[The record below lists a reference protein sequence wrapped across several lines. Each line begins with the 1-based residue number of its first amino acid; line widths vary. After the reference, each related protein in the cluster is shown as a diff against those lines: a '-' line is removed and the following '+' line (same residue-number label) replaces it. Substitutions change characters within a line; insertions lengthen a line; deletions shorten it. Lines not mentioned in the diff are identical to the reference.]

1 MLRVPVRQ
9 IMVLFAV
16 VAGMSAIDHGP
27 IFHTQYG
34 DVRGMFIEEGA
45 VVLGLPFGKPPVGE
59 LRWKPPKPFTGS
71 WAPGIRDGSV
81 PGPGCAHHGCGPD
94 DHDPEFVCPRDRK
107 TSEDC
112 LYLNVFAPR
121 TVLTNS
127 TVKLPV
133 LFWMYGG
140 GYVAGS
146 GSAIIYDGRFLA
158 NKTNTVVVTTN
169 YRLGALGFLVAGD
182 GEDAATGN
190 YGTMDQIQALKWVQ
204 ENIGNFGG
212 DKNHVTIFGQSAG
225 SDSVGILMTYNGS
238 ADLFEKGIMLSVP
251 FTIYHKSRADAVRL
265 GNHFAE
271 QLNCSHGDIKC
282 IRSKTTDELL
292 DAQDKSHNYIANPF
306 RLFELFVQW
315 GPHFDGDILTEELVD
330 KFAKG
335 QFQKKPF
342 IIGTVSEEGILF
354 IYGAFGGKMSKL
366 ELDGAAVAFMHLKAG
381 QALRE
386 YDPPPSS
393 DYRPYLSEAVTDW
406 VFACPTRSV
415 IRNAIAGGESDVWLY
430 VFDHSWSFKH
440 AWDDH
445 TFCNGHVCHGGD
457 IPIVFQTA
465 PLANLSMT
473 PDEQVLAD
481 TIAYHYG
488 NFAHTGDP
496 NKPNNHLPRPNLNI
510 PDHLNWPKYN
520 KDNRFPILNMTTP
533 QNTVMQDYRKEKCDF
548 WDREGMYT

>member
-1 MLRVPVRQ
+1 MLSLPLPQLVVW
-9 IMVLFAV
+9 FAV
-16 VAGMSAIDHGP
+16 VAGMSATDHGP

-34 DVRGMFIEEGA
+34 DVRGVYIEEGA
-45 VVLGLPFGKPPVGE
+45 VVFGLPFGQPPVGE

-71 WAPGIRDGSV
+71 WAPHIRDGSV
-81 PGPGCAHHGCGPD
+81 PGPACVRGGCGPD
-94 DHDPEFVCPRDRK
+94 DDDPQFVCPRDGK
-107 TSEDC
+107 ISEDC
-112 LYLNVFAPR
+112 LYLNIFAPR

-127 TVKLPV
+127 TTKLPV
-133 LFWMYGG
+133 MVWFHGG
-140 GYVAGS
+140 GYETGT

-169 YRLGALGFLVAGD
+169 YRLGALGFLVAGE

-190 YGTMDQIQALKWVQ
+190 YGTLDQILALKWVQ

-212 DKNHVTIFGQSAG
+212 DKKHVTIFGQSAG

-251 FTIYHKSRADAVRL
+251 FTIYHKSRADAIRL
-265 GNHFAE
+265 GNHFAK

-282 IRSKTTDELL
+282 IRSKTTAELL
-292 DAQDKSHNYIANPF
+292 DAQGKSGSFIANPF

-315 GPHFDGDILTEELVD
+315 GPHFDGDILTEELVE

-342 IIGTVSEEGILF
+342 IIGTVSEEAILF
-354 IYGAFGGKMSKL
+354 ILGAFKGKMTKL
-366 ELDGAAVAFMHLKAG
+366 ELDGVAVAFMRLKAG

-393 DYRPYLSEAVTDW
+393 DYRPVLSQAVTDW
-406 VFACPTRSV
+406 VWVCPTRNVTRS
-415 IRNAIAGGESDVWLY
+415 AIAGGEPDVWLY
-430 VFDHSWSFKH
+430 VFDHVWSFKH
-440 AWDDH
+440 AWDDQPY
-445 TFCNGHVCHGGD
+445 CNGYVCHGED

-496 NKPNNHLPRPNLNI
+496 NKPNHHPPRPYLNI
-510 PDHLNWPKYN
+510 PDNLNWSKYS
-520 KDNRFPILNMTTP
+520 KDNGYPILNITTP
-533 QNTVMQDYRKEKCDF
+533 QNSLMHDYRKEKCDF
-548 WDREGMYT
+548 WDREDIYT